1 VIARACERARIPV
14 WSPNQLRHAAA
25 TRLRE
30 LHGIEAAQVALG
42 HARPDTTLI
51 YSNAARA
58 WALEAIKL
66 VG

>member
-30 LHGIEAAQVALG
+30 LHGIEAAQVVLG

-51 YSNAARA
+51 YTSTARA
-58 WALEAIKL
+58 RAIEAIRN